1 MKITV
6 LEPLSVPEEDLR
18 KIAKSIT
25 DKGHELEIFNDKTSD
40 IEVLKER
47 VKDTDILIIAN
58 SPLKGE
64 VIRAAENLK
73 MISVAFTGVD
83 HVDLDVCRERDILV
97 SNAAGYSTH
106 SVAELSFGMMISL
119 LRNIVPLDRVTRE
132 GGTMAGYRQRDLY
145 GKTLG
150 VVGTGAIGSKVAEIG
165 LAFGCNVL
173 AYNRS
178 ENTDLKAKGVK
189 YIDIEDLFRE
199 SDIITIHL
207 PLTPETRGF
216 IDEDKL
222 RLMKK
227 DALLINTARGP
238 IIDNEAL
245 AKILKEEKIAGAGID
260 VFDMEPPLDRDYP
273 LLKEKNVV
281 VTPHIGFA
289 TEEAMIRRAYI
300 AFNNVGSWIDGKPEN
315 IIK

>member
-1 MKITV
+1 MN
-6 LEPLSVPEEDLR
+6 DDF
-18 KIAKSIT
+18 SI
-25 DKGHELEIFNDKTSD
+25 
-40 IEVLKER
+40 KE
-47 VKDTDILIIAN
+47 
-58 SPLKGE
+58 
-64 VIRAAENLK
+64 
-73 MISVAFTGVD
+73 
-83 HVDLDVCRERDILV
+83 
-97 SNAAGYSTH
+97 YS
-106 SVAELSFGMMISL
+106 S
-119 LRNIVPLDRVTRE
+119 LDRVTRE
-132 GGTMAGYRQRDLY
+132 GGTMVGYRQRDLY

-227 DALLINTARGP
+227 DL
-238 IIDNEAL
+238 
-245 AKILKEEKIAGAGID
+245 
-260 VFDMEPPLDRDYP
+260 Y
-273 LLKEKNVV
+273 
-281 VTPHIGFA
+281 
-289 TEEAMIRRAYI
+289 
-300 AFNNVGSWIDGKPEN
+300 
-315 IIK
+315 